1 MENLDATAQKL
12 LQKDPNNPN
21 APPKGAAPTTRPT
34 SGLSRS
40 TGGSSKPSLRDTVM
54 AQKKATLAAKKL
66 PSRPGSAMSAFEP
79 VKNGSNGDSNPPEPT
94 RPAKPRR
101 PESTLAVNS
110 GGMSHAPM
118 RPTRRRPELAARPAT
133 AGPYSSRTHGA
144 QSTEPGSPSEPPK
157 PRTSPPKP
165 VVGSPRRA
173 APRPR
178 TAHTPQA
185 SETSLSSPTRPAS
198 SKGASASPRFGSPAR
213 ATPRGVSPRTTPVRL
228 KFSQS
233 TPPSVGSAA
242 AAAEELTLVVPS
254 FSNTRTGSSRE
265 GTPQAPEQH
274 PALLPSPII
283 ETPKPAVPDNIPAE
297 APAKAPVE
305 SPPKEVEVYEDPVV
319 EAEPSPKPV
328 ESFTGPVLEDKPVN
342 ENAAPIRPATP
353 EIREQP
359 SQSEEPPASP
369 DKSRQNS
376 KLLESGITRV
386 KARTL
391 DVHGFR
397 KLQSLIR
404 ENKAVLTG
412 DKFEALLLG
421 LFGFLQDPLE
431 GTTPEKAQDVKSQI
445 LGTIKLLLKKD
456 RSSFQP
462 YVAAGIEALLVA
474 RSAHDARTYIVSGLE
489 LLADELV
496 ALGDAPELVMT
507 LTKAL
512 GAADD
517 SAPEGCRVLSMGSHA
532 LRQLLDAR
540 TNYVPS
546 ETELGNLAGL
556 AGRCLVSAD
565 SGVRRDAVQLCVAVH
580 GRVGEAEFWR
590 VMGGVGED
598 PKNVITYYIVKRQ
611 REQAAA
617 V

>member
-1 MENLDATAQKL
+1 
-12 LQKDPNNPN
+12 
-21 APPKGAAPTTRPT
+21 
-34 SGLSRS
+34 
-40 TGGSSKPSLRDTVM
+40 
-54 AQKKATLAAKKL
+54 
-66 PSRPGSAMSAFEP
+66 MSAFEP
-79 VKNGSNGDSNPPEPT
+79 VKNSSNSDSHPPEPT

-118 RPTRRRPELAARPAT
+118 RPTKRRPELAARPAT

-144 QSTEPGSPSEPPK
+144 PSAEPSSPSEPPK
-157 PRTSPPKP
+157 PRTAPPKP
-165 VVGSPRRA
+165 TAGSPRRP

-185 SETSLSSPTRPAS
+185 SESSLPSPTRPAS

-213 ATPRGVSPRTTPVRL
+213 ATPRSAASPRTTPVRL
-228 KFSQS
+228 KLSQS
-233 TPPSVGSAA
+233 SPPTVGSAA

-254 FSNTRTGSSRE
+254 FSNSMRNSSSRE
-265 GTPQAPEQH
+265 GTPQAPEPH

-283 ETPKPAVPDNIPAE
+283 ETPTRAVPDTVPAE
-297 APAKAPVE
+297 TPVKAPVE
-305 SPPKEVEVYEDPVV
+305 SPPRELQVYEDPVV
-319 EAEPSPKPV
+319 EAEPTPEPATT
-328 ESFTGPVLEDKPVN
+328 FTGPVLEDKPVN

-353 EIREQP
+353 EIQEP
-359 SQSEEPPASP
+359 PPQSEEAAPSP

-376 KLLESGITRV
+376 KLIESGIARV

-404 ENKAVLTG
+404 DNKAVLPG

-421 LFGFLQDPLE
+421 LFGFLQDRLE

-462 YVAAGIEALLVA
+462 YVAAGLEALLVA

-517 SAPEGCRVLSMGSHA
+517 GAPEGCRVLSMGTHA
-532 LRQLLDAR
+532 LRQLLEAR

-556 AGRCLVSAD
+556 MGRCLVSAD

-590 VMGGVGED
+590 VMGGVGDD

>member
-1 MENLDATAQKL
+1 
-12 LQKDPNNPN
+12 
-21 APPKGAAPTTRPT
+21 
-34 SGLSRS
+34 
-40 TGGSSKPSLRDTVM
+40 
-54 AQKKATLAAKKL
+54 
-66 PSRPGSAMSAFEP
+66 MS
-79 VKNGSNGDSNPPEPT
+79 
-94 RPAKPRR
+94 
-101 PESTLAVNS
+101 
-110 GGMSHAPM
+110 
-118 RPTRRRPELAARPAT
+118 
-133 AGPYSSRTHGA
+133 
-144 QSTEPGSPSEPPK
+144 QS
-157 PRTSPPKP
+157 SPP
-165 VVGSPRRA
+165 
-173 APRPR
+173 
-178 TAHTPQA
+178 T
-185 SETSLSSPTRPAS
+185 
-198 SKGASASPRFGSPAR
+198 
-213 ATPRGVSPRTTPVRL
+213 
-228 KFSQS
+228 
-233 TPPSVGSAA
+233 VGSAA

-254 FSNTRTGSSRE
+254 FSNMRNSSSRE
-265 GTPQAPEQH
+265 GTPQAPEPH

-283 ETPKPAVPDNIPAE
+283 ETPTPAAPNNLPAE
-297 APAKAPVE
+297 APAKAPAE
-305 SPPKEVEVYEDPVV
+305 SPPRELQVYEDPIV
-319 EAEPSPKPV
+319 ETEATPKPATT
-328 ESFTGPVLEDKPVN
+328 FTGPVLEDKPVN
-342 ENAAPIRPATP
+342 ENAAPFRPATP
-353 EIREQP
+353 EIQEQQA
-359 SQSEEPPASP
+359 QSEEPPASP

-376 KLLESGITRV
+376 KLLESGITRI

-404 ENKAVLTG
+404 DNKAVLTG

-445 LGTIKLLLKKD
+445 LGTIKLLLKKE

-462 YVAAGIEALLVA
+462 YVAAGLEALLVA

-517 SAPEGCRVLSMGSHA
+517 SAPEGCRVLSMGTHA
-532 LRQLLDAR
+532 LRQLLEAR
-540 TNYVPS
+540 NNYVPS
-546 ETELGNLAGL
+546 ETELGNLAAL

-590 VMGGVGED
+590 VMGGVGDD